1 MWGISLQCRSPT
13 DFWSTLHEIP
23 LQDPHCLVS
32 SYCYILNMGGP
43 GQVTADGDAQVL
55 AGICC
60 FQCLPMGKVAGCQ
73 DLCFL
78 GMMWMTLHKLA
89 FAMCVPID

>member
-1 MWGISLQCRSPT
+1 
-13 DFWSTLHEIP
+13 
-23 LQDPHCLVS
+23 
-32 SYCYILNMGGP
+32 MGGP

-55 AGICC
+55 AGTCC

-78 GMMWMTLHKLA
+78 GMLWMTLRLHLLCV
-89 FAMCVPID
+89 FPLTETTGCRPVCVCGVCMCMP

>member
-1 MWGISLQCRSPT
+1 
-13 DFWSTLHEIP
+13 
-23 LQDPHCLVS
+23 
-32 SYCYILNMGGP
+32 MGGP